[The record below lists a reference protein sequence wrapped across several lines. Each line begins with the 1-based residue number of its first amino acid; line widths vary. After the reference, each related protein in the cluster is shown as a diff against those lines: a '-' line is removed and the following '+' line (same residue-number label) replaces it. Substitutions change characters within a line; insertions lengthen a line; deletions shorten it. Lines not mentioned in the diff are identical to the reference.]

1 MVTDVEKQIIEAAKR
16 VFLAKGYNETNMGM
30 IAQEAG
36 MARPAIYYYFRG
48 KERIFN
54 AVFDD
59 IVQDFFPSILDILKK
74 ESSLHERLENLVE
87 AYVEQLKRNPL
98 LPLFLVK
105 ELNRDP
111 GLLIRQAF
119 ENPTFNF
126 PQQVLAW
133 YQAAVGRGELKDV
146 PIFCIPF
153 TALGLILTPFLA
165 RPAIESL
172 AEGQFDEILDAWKPF
187 VVRQLETLLK
197 P

>member
-1 MVTDVEKQIIEAAKR
+1 MVTEVEKQIVKAAKR
-16 VFLAKGYNETNMGM
+16 VFLAKGYNETNMAM

-48 KERIFN
+48 KERIFD

-59 IVQDFFPSILDILKK
+59 IVRDFFPSILDILKK
-74 ESSLHERLENLVE
+74 ESSLHERLENLVDV
-87 AYVEQLKRNPL
+87 YVEQLKRNPQ

-105 ELNRDP
+105 EMNRDP

-126 PQQVLAW
+126 PQQALAW

-146 PIFCIPF
+146 PIFSIPF

-165 RPAIESL
+165 KPAIESL
-172 AEGQFDEILDAWKPF
+172 AEGQFDGILEAWKPF
-187 VVRQLETLLK
+187 VVRQFETLLK

>member
-1 MVTDVEKQIIEAAKR
+1 MVTEVEKQIVKAAKR
-16 VFLAKGYNETNMGM
+16 VFLAKGYNETNMAM

-48 KERIFN
+48 KERIFD

-59 IVQDFFPSILDILKK
+59 IVRDFFPSVMDILKK
-74 ESSLHERLENLVE
+74 ESPLHERLTELVD
-87 AYVEQLKRNPL
+87 AYIEQLKRNPQ

-105 ELNRDP
+105 EMNRDP

-126 PQQVLAW
+126 PQQALAW

-146 PIFCIPF
+146 PIFSIPF

-165 RPAIESL
+165 KPAIESL
-172 AEGQFDEILDAWKPF
+172 AEGQFDGILEAWKPF
-187 VVRQLETLLK
+187 VVRQFETLLK

>member
-1 MVTDVEKQIIEAAKR
+1 MVTEMEKQIIDAAKK

-36 MARPAIYYYFRG
+36 MARPAIYYYYRG
-48 KERIFN
+48 KERIFD

-59 IVQDFFPSILDILKK
+59 IVRDFFPSVMDILKK
-74 ESSLHERLENLVE
+74 ESPLHERMTELVD
-87 AYVEQLKRNPL
+87 AYVEQLKQNPQ

-111 GLLIRQAF
+111 GLLIHQAF
-119 ENPTFNF
+119 ENPSFKF
-126 PQQVLAW
+126 PEQVLHW
-133 YQAAVGRGELKDV
+133 YHAAVSRGELKEV
-146 PIFCIPF
+146 PLFSIPF

-165 RPAIESL
+165 RPAIDSL
-172 AEGQFDEILDAWKPF
+172 MEGHFDEILESWKPF
-187 VVRQLETLLK
+187 VVTHLETLLK

>member
-146 PIFCIPF
+146 PVFCIPF